1 MRLGRGEHNPH
12 PPYTVGLMRDRNR
25 ARPEF
30 SPPWALLAVLV
41 ALLFVAYVRFR
52 LADVP
57 LERDEGEYGYAGQ
70 LILQGI
76 PPYELAYNMKFPG
89 TYYAYAV
96 ILAVFGQTPWG
107 IHVGLLL
114 VNAATVVFVFAI
126 GRKLFDDYAGAVAAV
141 AFAVLSVDQWVLGVF
156 AHATHFVTLA
166 AMAGLLQLLRA
177 IEGERIRPY
186 FWSGLL
192 LGVAVVMKQHAVF
205 YLPFAAAFLFWIERR
220 KEGTAGNAW
229 VRKFGAAA
237 LGAVLP
243 LALVV
248 GVLAAQGVVGRF
260 WFWTFRYARE
270 YVSVKPLSYA
280 LPRLWESLTGV
291 SQFDLELWI
300 LGAIGLVALW
310 VVRWELRSRIV
321 VTGLLAA
328 TFLGMCPG
336 FYFREHY
343 YIPVLAA
350 VALLV
355 AVAVASLRRILES
368 RLSRRVAG
376 SVAAAVFVAALAAYA
391 ARAHDYLFTM
401 TPRDLSRE
409 IYGHNPFIEA
419 VEIGKYIHDR
429 TDKNDRI
436 AVLGSEP
443 EIYFY
448 ADRKAATGYIY
459 TYALMEPQPF
469 AKTMQQEMIREIESV
484 HPRYL
489 VFAWIDYSW
498 LALETS
504 DPGIVDW
511 GKAYVNDC
519 YDPVGVADIFSKEK
533 TNMVWDADV
542 RRYQALTGDLVYTFR
557 RKSDA
562 PCTVSK

>member
-1 MRLGRGEHNPH
+1 
-12 PPYTVGLMRDRNR
+12 MRDRNR

-96 ILAVFGQTPWG
+96 IIAVFGQTPWG
-107 IHVGLLL
+107 IHVGLWL
-114 VNAATVVFVFAI
+114 VNAATVAFVFAV
-126 GRKLFDDYAGAVAAV
+126 GRKLFDAYAGAVAAV
-141 AFAVLSVDQWVLGVF
+141 AFAILSIDQSVLGVF

-166 AMAGLLQLLRA
+166 AMAGLLVLLRA
-177 IEGERIRPY
+177 IEGERTWPY

-192 LGVAVVMKQHAVF
+192 LGVSVVMKQHAVF
-205 YLPFAAAFLFWIERR
+205 YLPFAAAFVYWIERR
-220 KEGTAGNAW
+220 KEGSTRRAW
-229 VRKFGAAA
+229 VRKLGAAA
-237 LGAVLP
+237 IGAVLP

-248 GVLAAQGVVGRF
+248 CVLAAQGVVGRF
-260 WFWTFRYARE
+260 WFWTFTYARE

-280 LPRLWESLTGV
+280 LPRLGESLTGV
-291 SQFDLELWI
+291 SQNDLELWI
-300 LGAIGLVALW
+300 LAGFGLVALW
-310 VVRWELRSRIV
+310 IVRWDLRARVV

-328 TFLGMCPG
+328 SFLAMCPG

-343 YIPVLAA
+343 YIPALAA
-350 VALLV
+350 VALLA

-368 RLSRRVAG
+368 KLSRRVAG
-376 SVAAAVFVAALAAYA
+376 SLAAAVFVAALAAYV

-459 TYALMEPQPF
+459 TYALMEPQPY

-498 LALETS
+498 LAIESS

-511 GKAYVNDC
+511 GKAYVHDC

-542 RRYQALTGDLVYTFR
+542 PTYQALTGDLVYTFR

-562 PCTVSK
+562 PCNVSK